1 MPTRK
6 WIVMLLAV
14 VCGLSPIACRRYGVV
29 PPQRPAQPPVQPELS
44 NPVPPELL
52 QPPVETE
59 PELPMLNMPAGMR
72 NPWKPKVKA
81 RQWQHIVIHHTA
93 TSRGSVE
100 SIHEAHL
107 KRKDR
112 NGNHWLG
119 IGYHFVIGNG
129 NGMKDGSIE
138 PTFRWR
144 QQMHGA
150 HAGVGNYNRKG
161 IGVVLVGNFEKQRP
175 TAAQLTA
182 VKRLVRTLKM
192 AYRIDSNNI
201 IGHSDIKATAC
212 PGKYLKVDDVS
223 LGLPGDGFVRHP
235 GPVHN
240 SQLAELNRNH
250 RQ

>member
-1 MPTRK
+1 
-6 WIVMLLAV
+6 MLLAV
-14 VCGLSPIACRRYGVV
+14 VCGLSPVACRRYGVV
-29 PPQRPAQPPVQPELS
+29 PPQRPVQPPAQPELS

-52 QPPVETE
+52 EPPVETE
-59 PELPMLNMPAGMR
+59 PELPILNMPAGMR
-72 NPWKPKVKA
+72 NPWKPKVKE

-129 NGMKDGSIE
+129 NGMQDGSIE

-161 IGVVLVGNFEKQRP
+161 IGVVLVGNFEKQQP
-175 TAAQLTA
+175 TTAQLTA
-182 VKRLVRTLKM
+182 VKRLVRTLKT

-212 PGKYLKVDDVS
+212 PGKYLNVDDVS
-223 LGLPGDGFVRHP
+223 LGLPGDGFVQHP
-235 GPVHN
+235 GRVHTPV
-240 SQLAELNRNH
+240 LVELHRND